1 MITVHLTTDLWTAKS
16 RHGYLNVT
24 ATWLTSDFE
33 FKEAL
38 LTCNHLP
45 HPHTGEVIS
54 NELFQILEDWH
65 LTSTTFIVA
74 TDNGTNMIK
83 AVRLL
88 GENHI
93 DQVQHQLCIAHTLQ
107 LSVLRGLKQCKAFH
121 RRIKSLQTFFAYL
134 SRQKDFM
141 QHNKILK
148 QIVNYLKMNI

>member
-1 MITVHLTTDLWTAKS
+1 MVNF
-16 RHGYLNVT
+16 R
-24 ATWLTSDFE
+24 FE

-74 TDNGTNMIK
+74 TDNSANMVK

-88 GENHI
+88 PTQYSRMI
-93 DQVQHQLCIAHTLQ
+93 RTY
-107 LSVLRGLKQCKAFH
+107 SV
-121 RRIKSLQTFFAYL
+121 
-134 SRQKDFM
+134 
-141 QHNKILK
+141 
-148 QIVNYLKMNI
+148 